1 MKEKEE
7 VAVLRVS
14 ALDEF
19 VPNPNEALRFD
30 NFFPGS
36 ASGTIT
42 VSDNDSLEMDVAN
55 MPCWRCQ
62 NSHVTLRKL
71 HGQGS
76 VDGSVDGGS
85 VKYDEV
91 RCLAVVPSLVI
102 IDGIPETMETTSS
115 LSPIVSCNRFK
126 APEGELSAA
135 QIVAEM
141 SKMDS
146 EK

>member
-1 MKEKEE
+1 MQEEEK
-7 VAVLRVS
+7 VSVLKVS
-14 ALDEF
+14 SIDDF
-19 VPNPNEALRFD
+19 TPGPNEALRFD

-36 ASGTIT
+36 ASGSI
-42 VSDNDSLEMDVAN
+42 VVGDDDSLQMDIAN

-62 NSHVTLRKL
+62 NSLVTLRKL

-102 IDGIPETMETTSS
+102 IDGIPEAMETTSS

-135 QIVAEM
+135 QIAAEIN
-141 SKMDS
+141 K
-146 EK
+146 